1 MQKWIIL
8 GVVLI
13 IVIAG
18 MFIALNVDV
27 ETDYTPE
34 IEIDET
40 NLRKTMI
47 SLYFLN
53 KETHELEKETRLID
67 SKELIKEPYKK
78 VVNMLI
84 EGPQNEDLEPLMG
97 NNVEVKEISLDKN
110 VLNIS
115 FSSNFLENIG
125 DEIIANKV
133 ITAIS
138 NTLKEFKEID
148 SVNIVID
155 GNQ

>member
-1 MQKWIIL
+1 MGTVTSPK
-8 GVVLI
+8 V
-13 IVIAG
+13 
-18 MFIALNVDV
+18 F
-27 ETDYTPE
+27 
-34 IEIDET
+34 
-40 NLRKTMI
+40 KMI